1 MFGTFCS
8 ILQKESHRIPGGR
21 RRGGAFIHGVGRRGV
36 AGPGEGRRAGV
47 AGEVRPH
54 GGDASW
60 RTCGE
65 GADRVQER
73 RRAHAFLRARPCG
86 RRLRRCVRQHEDR
99 ARHHVYGQGHVRSEP
114 REPGVRDADGRHGR
128 PSRGRGRVRGEE
140 DVLRQAPRRRRLV
153 PDRGREGMGG
163 PRGRQADRLR
173 REGARVSPRQGPGG
187 RSPSCR
193 RRIDASLRERA
204 GRPARATDDP
214 GDMDPGRQLERHPDR
229 EPLHAGLPRL
239 RLRRHG
245 LRADCALLEVAEA
258 RRADREP
265 RPGAFLQKMRGRW
278 RRDEPLAQRR
288 RLQLRS
294 HARQQGVHNERRG
307 MRGDRQAHL
316 RHGGR
321 VRRTLGRRRRRLE
334 HAWCE
339 SPVRKSVRLC
349 KRPRR
354 LART

>member
-1 MFGTFCS
+1 M
-8 ILQKESHRIPGGR
+8 E
-21 RRGGAFIHGVGRRGV
+21 
-36 AGPGEGRRAGV
+36 
-47 AGEVRPH
+47 
-54 GGDASW
+54 
-60 RTCGE
+60 
-65 GADRVQER
+65 
-73 RRAHAFLRARPCG
+73 
-86 RRLRRCVRQHEDR
+86 
-99 ARHHVYGQGHVRSEP
+99 
-114 REPGVRDADGRHGR
+114 
-128 PSRGRGRVRGEE
+128 
-140 DVLRQAPRRRRLV
+140 
-153 PDRGREGMGG
+153 
-163 PRGRQADRLR
+163 
-173 REGARVSPRQGPGG
+173 
-187 RSPSCR
+187 
-193 RRIDASLRERA
+193 
-204 GRPARATDDP
+204 
-214 GDMDPGRQLERHPDR
+214 PGRQLERHRDR
-229 EPLHAGLPRL
+229 EPLHAGLARL

-245 LRADCALLEVAEA
+245 LRAVGALLEVAEA

-334 HAWCE
+334 HACCE

-354 LART
+354 LARNQQHAHGAQRSGIRGLLRQLGRAHKDDSRRAARRLRRRHAGHGRR